1 MSRNEWGWCDMR
13 CPVWRPLSE
22 LPLPKFDLRPRS
34 PARWREWP
42 GPDRLGRHVGSAP
55 SDTGVGVRDTPAGS
69 PTRVP
74 GRPVADV
81 RRRCPGSTTSGAL
94 VLFSRPLRHAAQGVA
109 ALAVVAGSVGVAHYD
124 KAVEVSVDGQATS
137 VHVLGSTVADV
148 LDKQDV
154 AVGPHDV
161 VVPSLASSVSDGD
174 HISVRYGRKLT
185 VTVDGQTKEYWTTAT
200 TVDSALTDLGIRAE
214 GAVLSASRSQP
225 LGRGGLTLAVTTP
238 KKVVFVADGKKRT
251 VTTTGTTVFGM
262 LAELG
267 VVKKVDDIVTP
278 AMPTA
283 LDDGMKVVL
292 KRVTIKKVRSTESV
306 AYPVTKV
313 KDSSLYKGQT
323 KVVTAGKKGTK
334 TVVRQKTW
342 VDGKLATT
350 KVLTQKVLRKP
361 VTAVVKVGTKSHPAA
376 STTTRD
382 AGNTSGAG
390 LNLANAAMWDRIA
403 QCESGGNW
411 HINTGNGY
419 YGGLQFA
426 TGTWHGYGGGKYAA
440 IPSRASKAQ
449 QIRVAERIQNG
460 QGWGAWPTCSA
471 RAGLR

>member
-1 MSRNEWGWCDMR
+1 
-13 CPVWRPLSE
+13 
-22 LPLPKFDLRPRS
+22 
-34 PARWREWP
+34 
-42 GPDRLGRHVGSAP
+42 
-55 SDTGVGVRDTPAGS
+55 
-69 PTRVP
+69 
-74 GRPVADV
+74 
-81 RRRCPGSTTSGAL
+81 
-94 VLFSRPLRHAAQGVA
+94 VLFSRPLRHAAQGAA
-109 ALAVVAGSVGVAHYD
+109 ALAVAAGSVGVAHYD

-148 LDKQDV
+148 LDKQDI

-161 VVPSLASSVSDGD
+161 VVPSPASSVSDGD

-200 TVDSALTDLGIRAE
+200 DVDSALQDLGIRAD

-238 KKVVFVADGKKRT
+238 KKVTFVADGKTRT
-251 VTTTGTTVFGM
+251 VTSTSSTVFG
-262 LAELG
+262 LLSELG
-267 VVKKVDDIVTP
+267 VTKKLDDVVTP

-292 KRVTIKKVRSTESV
+292 KRV
-306 AYPVTKV
+306 VTKQERTTEAIGYSTTRQ

-323 KVVTAGKKGTK
+323 KVVTPGKKGSK
-334 TVVRQKTW
+334 VVVREKTW
-342 VDGKLATT
+342 VDGKLKTT
-350 KVLTQKVLRKP
+350 KVVSQKVTRKP
-361 VTAVVKVGTKSHPAA
+361 VTAVVKVGTKSRPVAA
-376 STTTRD
+376 PDTSSSSSSSSRPS

-390 LNLANAAMWDRIA
+390 INLANSAMWDRIA

-426 TGTWHGYGGGKYAA
+426 TASWLANGGDDFA
-440 IPSRASKAQ
+440 SRADLASRAE
-449 QIRVAERIQNG
+449 QITIANRYYAK
-460 QGWGAWPTCSA
+460 
-471 RAGLR
+471 AGLGPWGCAHAA